1 MNSGLSLKYF
11 NREVSWL
18 AFNRRVLL
26 QAQYKGHPLLER
38 LRFLSIFT
46 SNLDEFFMKR
56 VGGLKKQIQS
66 RAAIMSIDG
75 MTPKEQ
81 IKKIR
86 EIVQKDLE
94 TQHAIYEEIQTEL
107 KSEKIFFL
115 KWEELSSSQKKKA
128 KEYFFDRV
136 FPVLTPLTVDPSHP
150 FPFISNFSTSLAV
163 KLKVK
168 KKSSYDFVFSRIK
181 IPTHLP
187 WWIQVEDGEQK
198 SFISVTQ
205 VLRNNLK
212 ELYPGMKVLGSL
224 LFRVTRNAVLDT
236 EDEDTEDLMVHIS
249 EALKERKFAEAV
261 RLEILQGGDPWLI
274 DFLRSELSLHQD
286 DIFEVEPPIDF
297 TSLKPV
303 LNVDRPDLKYG
314 LWRPIV
320 PMKTRNISIF
330 DVLNRGDMLVHHPYE
345 SFKFTVEKFIREA
358 ANDPKVLA
366 IKITLYRTGDESPIV
381 DALIQAA
388 EKGKQVVCLVELQ
401 ARFDEKRNIRWAQI
415 MENVGIHVVY
425 GLVGYKT
432 HSKVMM
438 IIREEEDG
446 NQIYAHIGTGNYH
459 TVTSNFYT
467 DLGLL
472 TTDPDITH
480 DLMYLFNYLTSR
492 APHKEYN
499 SLLVAPLNMKERF
512 FKLIQDEVNYVKKGK
527 PGRIIAKMNSLED
540 KEMIEK
546 LYKASQAGVE
556 ITLFVR
562 GFCSLVPGIKGVS
575 DNIEV
580 YSVIGRFLEHSRIY
594 FFGRGKDKMKEGD
607 FYIGSADWMY
617 RNLNNRVEII
627 TPIKH
632 PDHKAILETILE
644 FLIEDKVQSWK
655 LEPSGKYSK
664 PSKWRD
670 TKVSGSQ
677 ENLQKFYLLKHQ

>member
-1 MNSGLSLKYF
+1 MEGESLKFF

-26 QAQYKGHPLLER
+26 QAEYKGHPLLER

-46 SNLDEFFMKR
+46 SNQDEFFMKR
-56 VGGLKKQIQS
+56 VGGLKRQIQS
-66 RAAIMSIDG
+66 QAAIQSIDG
-75 MTPKEQ
+75 MSPREQ
-81 IKKIR
+81 IKKIH
-86 EIVQKDLE
+86 EIVQKDSDKQFQIYQGIRAELE
-94 TQHAIYEEIQTEL
+94 
-107 KSEKIFFL
+107 SENIHFL
-115 KWEELSSSQKKKA
+115 IWEELNSAQKKKV
-128 KEYFFDRV
+128 KEYFFERV

-163 KLKVK
+163 KLKMK
-168 KKSSYDFVFSRIK
+168 KRSSYDFVFSRIK

-187 WWIQVEDGEQK
+187 WWIQVEFGEKK

-205 VLRNNLK
+205 VLRHNLK

-224 LFRVTRNAVLDT
+224 LFRVTRNAVLSSD
-236 EDEDTEDLMVHIS
+236 DEDTEDLMEHIS

-261 RLEILQGGDPWLI
+261 RLEVLSGGDPWLI
-274 DFLRSELSLHQD
+274 DFLKHELRLQND
-286 DIFEVEPPIDF
+286 DIFEVKPPIDF
-297 TSLKPV
+297 TSLKPIY
-303 LNVDRPDLKYG
+303 NVDRPDLKYNP
-314 LWRPIV
+314 WRPIV
-320 PMKTRNISIF
+320 PTRTRNISMF
-330 DVLNRGDMLVHHPYE
+330 DVLSRGDLLVHHPYE
-345 SFKFTVEKFIREA
+345 SFKFTIEKFIREA

-432 HSKVMM
+432 HSKTM
-438 IIREEEDG
+438 IVIRDEEDG
-446 NQIYAHIGTGNYH
+446 NKIYAHIGTGNYH

-472 TTDPDITH
+472 TTDPGITH

-492 APHKEYN
+492 APHKEYQ
-499 SLLVAPLNMKERF
+499 SLLVAPMNMKERF
-512 FKLIQDEVNYVKKGK
+512 FKLIQDEMNFAKKKK

-540 KEMIEK
+540 QEVIEK
-546 LYKASQAGVE
+546 LYEASKAGVK
-556 ITLFVR
+556 ITLYVR
-562 GFCSLVPGIKGVS
+562 GFCSLVPGIKGIS
-575 DNIEV
+575 ENIEV
-580 YSVIGRFLEHSRIY
+580 YSIVGRFLEHSRIY
-594 FFGRGKDKMKEGD
+594 FFGRGKEKMKDGD

-632 PDHKAILETILE
+632 PEHKAILETILE
-644 FLIEDKVQSWK
+644 FHLEDKVQAWK
-655 LEPSGKYSK
+655 LEPSGKYLK
-664 PSKWRD
+664 PSKWSD
-670 TKVSGSQ
+670 VKASGSQ
-677 ENLQKFYLLKHQ
+677 SNLQKFYILKHQ